1 MEGNLHGI
9 ISTAPMILIK
19 VISFFSRPLSTYFKE
34 IFQNDHF
41 NRLVGNDDFFL
52 HKREDVEVKNPE
64 ENNTAGSSRKRRD
77 YQSINDNKYYV
88 KNLQMRFNSSISNCW
103 NGACG
108 LLISRVCNNV
118 AESYRN
124 LALQI
129 NPHIL
134 EQGRNGCSY
143 YHLCARQTTI

>member
-1 MEGNLHGI
+1 MLEKDKALRFEDIMQDENDGRQPSWYYIYSTDDIDQGNF
-9 ISTAPMILIK
+9 IL
-19 VISFFSRPLSTYFKE
+19 FHPLSTYFQE

-52 HKREDVEVKNPE
+52 HKREDVEVENPE

-77 YQSINDNKYYV
+77 YQSINDNKFYV

-108 LLISRVCNNV
+108 LLISRVRNN
-118 AESYRN
+118 
-124 LALQI
+124 L
-129 NPHIL
+129 
-134 EQGRNGCSY
+134 
-143 YHLCARQTTI
+143 T